1 MELFR
6 LNLDVI
12 RQGVPMKSRDE
23 IDKEYEQTKNKI
35 EKERIQKQKDRVKKF
50 SPENLIDHKKDL
62 IMLLFHC
69 ANWILFIVIIVLQIG
84 IRKTYSQSSVRE
96 IINTRLVS
104 SDITSA
110 EISNLTGV
118 VSEPY
123 LFKLSEIENTPEL
136 FDWISDIS

>member
-1 MELFR
+1 
-6 LNLDVI
+6 
-12 RQGVPMKSRDE
+12 
-23 IDKEYEQTKNKI
+23 
-35 EKERIQKQKDRVKKF
+35 
-50 SPENLIDHKKDL
+50 
-62 IMLLFHC
+62 MLLFHC